1 MPHLGRYSYR
11 TQMLLLM
18 AVYIG
23 LLLLLWPQARH
34 TDVLALKAVFA
45 LVPLLPMIGAIW
57 LIARR
62 IMCGDELVQP
72 YVAPRMRGHRVAGGA
87 IDPEQNELIARQQR
101 ENRQALREDGEHANA
116 QSKMRGPGTHE
127 RKGEGV
133 LAEHDPVNHIE
144 RQSGE
149 KSQRQAAR
157 ARRFDAPIENHQH
170 QKVRTKGIQHRGQ
183 RHDGEGEG
191 SGRR

>member
-1 MPHLGRYSYR
+1 MPRLGRYGYR

-62 IMCGDELVQP
+62 IMRGDELVQRVNLIALS
-72 YVAPRMRGHRVAGGA
+72 VATGVVSVLSLAGGFLA
-87 IDPEQNELIARQQR
+87 AAGAVAFDGDILIWVMP
-101 ENRQALREDGEHANA
+101 ALALVYVV
-116 QSKMRGPGTHE
+116 THWW
-127 RKGEGV
+127 
-133 LAEHDPVNHIE
+133 I
-144 RQSGE
+144 
-149 KSQRQAAR
+149 
-157 ARRFDAPIENHQH
+157 
-170 QKVRTKGIQHRGQ
+170 
-183 RHDGEGEG
+183 
-191 SGRR
+191 GRRYGGLGC